1 MKNILDILTENLS
14 EPAVAE
20 LGQQIGIQDKAKTES
35 AMDSLMKTM
44 VAAIGKNASTPEGM
58 MSLNNAIEKDH
69 DGSIFDDVLGN
80 LLGGGSSNTNSR
92 TLNGAGILGH
102 IFGGKQSQIFD
113 SLSKSTG
120 VQQNQLQSMAIKLAP
135 FILGA
140 LGKAKNSSQGS
151 SGLGSILDM
160 VMGSMNSNNS
170 QQTSFLNSIL
180 DQDGDG
186 SIADDVAGMGMK
198 IFGNLFRK

>member
-14 EPAVAE
+14 EPAVVE
-20 LGQQIGIQDKAKTES
+20 LGQQVGIQDKAKTET

-58 MSLNNAIEKDH
+58 MSLNKAVQNDH

-80 LLGGGSSNTNSR
+80 LLGGGSSNANSR

-140 LGKAKNSSQGS
+140 LGKANNSSQGG
-151 SGLGSILDM
+151 GLGSILDT
-160 VMGSMNSNNS
+160 VMGSMKSNNS

-186 SIADDVAGMGMK
+186 SIVDDVAGMGMK